1 MHQYMHPTSQSVWT
15 SQPIHISN
23 PRDTSS
29 ATKWVTPHLISNL
42 RILVSFEAWEYKET
56 FKKNINFLC
65 YPLSHELIKNKNKN
79 VNVVILHSIVF
90 S

>member
-1 MHQYMHPTSQSVWT
+1 MHPTSQSVWT

-56 FKKNINFLC
+56 LKK
-65 YPLSHELIKNKNKN
+65 K
-79 VNVVILHSIVF
+79 HSF
-90 S
+90 SSLPTKP

>member
-1 MHQYMHPTSQSVWT
+1 MLPTSQSVWT

-56 FKKNINFLC
+56 FKKNIHLIR

-79 VNVVILHSIVF
+79 VNVVILRSIVF